1 VEEEM
6 TTAKE
11 AFEAKK
17 LAQKYG
23 VIGKV
28 AGRYRESGYKVDVLT
43 TDDEADY
50 NFTAV
55 KKGEKLAIKV
65 YHKSG
70 TVPVEVV
77 EKLAGKSKEEGF
89 KPILILYGA
98 GPKLT
103 EQVSAKAGELSVS
116 IRRVRA

>member
-1 VEEEM
+1 M
-6 TTAKE
+6 TTARE

-28 AGRYRESGYKVDVLT
+28 AGRYREAGYKVDVLT
-43 TDDEADY
+43 TDEEVPY
-50 NFTAV
+50 HFTAV

-70 TVPVEVV
+70 GVPVEVV
-77 EKLAGKSKEEGF
+77 EKLAEKAKEEDY
-89 KPILILYGA
+89 KPILVLYGA
-98 GPKLT
+98 GPKLSEPVLT
-103 EQVSAKAGELSVS
+103 KAGELGVS